1 MSLFQ
6 TAESRTRIALWL
18 MWVTPALWS
27 VNYIVARSAP
37 GVVEPHMLALGRWAL
52 AGVILAFVARSE
64 LWRERSST
72 LADSGRYLVLGALGM
87 LICGA
92 WVYQGAKTTSAI
104 NIALIYA
111 ASPVL
116 IAVGA
121 VLWLGERFSWRQGVG
136 VVVAMAGVFHVVVKG
151 QWLALGQVQWVA
163 GDGWIVVAMVAWAA
177 FSLLQKKWPTPL
189 GSTARL
195 AGYRGVL
202 GLWLQPKG
210 AGCQPRGR
218 QFVPGAFVWG
228 FDRMGLFGRG
238 HGLAPCHGRRPDLAR
253 HLPGVTA
260 LITPADAIHR
270 ASNVI
275 KPIAQQTGCTAGH
288 QAFQMLHGRGLGLY
302 AVQGHFQ
309 IAHHARVA
317 LGHVPQALVG
327 TAAGQLSRPRI
338 QPNHQLVRQSTGQA
352 PQKHDGHNRHRP
364 QGQPSP
370 DPMGIGPPVEPAIGH
385 HQQGGNPC
393 SQQNRGQK
401 LGECSGRFCRRGQRR
416 RWAEHG
422 GSDGV
427 HFVFPDIEFA

>member
-121 VLWLGERFSWRQGVG
+121 VLWLGERFSWRQGLG

-177 FSLLQKKWPTPL
+177 FSLLQKKWPTPV

-195 AGYRGVL
+195 AAICMGGVL
-202 GLWLQPKG
+202 VLLPFSVWEYLQPDRPAWTMQASLLVVA
-210 AGCQPRGR
+210 AG
-218 QFVPGAFVWG
+218 
-228 FDRMGLFGRG
+228 L
-238 HGLAPCHGRRPDLAR
+238 
-253 HLPGVTA
+253 LPGIGAYWAYGFSQKVLGASRVAASLYLGPLYGGLTAWVFLGEAMGWHHVMGAA
-260 LITPADAIHR
+260 LILPGIYL
-270 ASNVI
+270 AS
-275 KPIAQQTGCTAGH
+275 
-288 QAFQMLHGRGLGLY
+288 
-302 AVQGHFQ
+302 
-309 IAHHARVA
+309 
-317 LGHVPQALVG
+317 
-327 TAAGQLSRPRI
+327 
-338 QPNHQLVRQSTGQA
+338 
-352 PQKHDGHNRHRP
+352 
-364 QGQPSP
+364 
-370 DPMGIGPPVEPAIGH
+370 
-385 HQQGGNPC
+385 
-393 SQQNRGQK
+393 
-401 LGECSGRFCRRGQRR
+401 RR
-416 RWAEHG
+416 
-422 GSDGV
+422 
-427 HFVFPDIEFA
+427 

>member
-27 VNYIVARSAP
+27 VNYLVARSAP

-177 FSLLQKKWPTPL
+177 FSLLQKKWPSPL

-195 AGYRGVL
+195 AAICVGGVL
-202 GLWLQPKG
+202 VLLPFSVWEYLQPDRPAWTMQASLLVVA
-210 AGCQPRGR
+210 AG
-218 QFVPGAFVWG
+218 
-228 FDRMGLFGRG
+228 L
-238 HGLAPCHGRRPDLAR
+238 
-253 HLPGVTA
+253 LPGIGAYWAYGFSQKVLGASRVAASLYLGPLYGGLTAWVFLGEAMGWHHVMGAA
-260 LITPADAIHR
+260 LILPGIYL
-270 ASNVI
+270 AS
-275 KPIAQQTGCTAGH
+275 
-288 QAFQMLHGRGLGLY
+288 
-302 AVQGHFQ
+302 
-309 IAHHARVA
+309 
-317 LGHVPQALVG
+317 
-327 TAAGQLSRPRI
+327 
-338 QPNHQLVRQSTGQA
+338 
-352 PQKHDGHNRHRP
+352 
-364 QGQPSP
+364 
-370 DPMGIGPPVEPAIGH
+370 
-385 HQQGGNPC
+385 
-393 SQQNRGQK
+393 
-401 LGECSGRFCRRGQRR
+401 RR
-416 RWAEHG
+416 
-422 GSDGV
+422 
-427 HFVFPDIEFA
+427 